1 MTPTEI
7 VAILALVGYAVYRQT
22 RASEVRAGGRFKLA
36 IIYAVVG
43 LCVGG
48 FDLPSGAAGLAMA
61 AASLVL
67 SVVIGLWR
75 GQLTRLWVEPSGQ
88 IMKQGTAVTVGL
100 FLAMILIKFA
110 MGTWAYF
117 AHIDDGEGFG
127 AVMVMI
133 AVMVAVQAEL
143 VWRRAQRL
151 DTTARPVDVIAAR
164 ADVRG

>member
-7 VAILALVGYAVYRQT
+7 IAILALVGYAIYRQT
-22 RASEVRAGGRFKLA
+22 QVSEVRAAGRFKLA
-36 IIYAVVG
+36 MIYGIVG

-48 FDLPSGAAGLAMA
+48 FNLPSGAAGLAMA
-61 AASLVL
+61 AGSLLL
-67 SVVIGLWR
+67 SIVIGLWR
-75 GQLTRLWVEPSGQ
+75 GQLTRLWVEPNGQ
-88 IMKQGTAVTVGL
+88 IMKQGTAITVGL
-100 FLAMILIKFA
+100 FLGMIVVKFA

-127 AVMVMI
+127 AVLIMI

-151 DTTARPVDVIAAR
+151 DPVRPSVAPAAVRSDVSS
-164 ADVRG
+164 